1 MAAGRPTNPWKLLER
16 LAEEGATQGVLE
28 EVLDCI
34 LHETEGERG
43 FFFRL
48 RARGGFQVLAA
59 RSHDREDIPRAESR
73 VSHYAVHRTA
83 STGKTLFVPD
93 CSRDRRY
100 RTEEAREGKRQA
112 LSILVLP
119 LRVGEQVRGGIYVDH
134 RFHALRKP
142 SEVEDRLEAWISIAA
157 IVLRMKDRRG
167 IATDAAEDAS
177 GREGSPA
184 GDREEADG
192 ALRRPASS
200 GPTEGAK
207 KIERFESLV
216 SANPDLQDVFDV
228 LRSLRSENLPIL
240 IQGETGT
247 GKSALARAI
256 HDASARHDGP
266 YIVFGCGGVP
276 DSLVESELLGHVKG
290 AFTGAEADRE
300 GLFVQ
305 ADRGTLLLDEVA
317 DLSLE
322 AQTKLLRVLED
333 GKVRALGAKEPV
345 QVDVRIISS
354 TGHGLEKLLRDGL
367 LRRDLY
373 FRLKGVVVELPSLR
387 DRQEDVM
394 LLAGH
399 FLAHHAARDRRPVPR
414 LHDAT
419 RARLLEYSWPG
430 NVREVENEMRRLVA
444 LGRATIRPENLS
456 PGIRVPGGRAGGRA
470 SASAGAVTLKS
481 HVADAEREA
490 ILAALRAARGNKS
503 RAAQALGIT
512 RKALYRR
519 MGRYKIGPGTA
530 DPSPGA

>member
-177 GREGSPA
+177 GARRISRRRSRRGGRRSPPASFERPYGGCEKNRTVRVARVGQPRPA
-184 GDREEADG
+184 GR
-192 ALRRPASS
+192 LRCPAQ
-200 GPTEGAK
+200 P
-207 KIERFESLV
+207 
-216 SANPDLQDVFDV
+216 
-228 LRSLRSENLPIL
+228 
-240 IQGETGT
+240 
-247 GKSALARAI
+247 
-256 HDASARHDGP
+256 
-266 YIVFGCGGVP
+266 CG
-276 DSLVESELLGHVKG
+276 
-290 AFTGAEADRE
+290 
-300 GLFVQ
+300 
-305 ADRGTLLLDEVA
+305 
-317 DLSLE
+317 
-322 AQTKLLRVLED
+322 
-333 GKVRALGAKEPV
+333 
-345 QVDVRIISS
+345 
-354 TGHGLEKLLRDGL
+354 
-367 LRRDLY
+367 RR
-373 FRLKGVVVELPSLR
+373 
-387 DRQEDVM
+387 
-394 LLAGH
+394 
-399 FLAHHAARDRRPVPR
+399 
-414 LHDAT
+414 T
-419 RARLLEYSWPG
+419 
-430 NVREVENEMRRLVA
+430 
-444 LGRATIRPENLS
+444 
-456 PGIRVPGGRAGGRA
+456 
-470 SASAGAVTLKS
+470 
-481 HVADAEREA
+481 
-490 ILAALRAARGNKS
+490 
-503 RAAQALGIT
+503 
-512 RKALYRR
+512 YR
-519 MGRYKIGPGTA
+519 Y
-530 DPSPGA
+530 